1 MFFLFVFFATKEML
15 FEIMSIMSEILLFNI
30 FFKYKLNL
38 LKLLGL
44 NIQIFVEK
52 LFSENYIDEKIK
64 NKFKEL
70 FFYF

>member
-64 NKFKEL
+64 NKFMEL